1 MHNRKLEIIQ
11 RLMPQVP
18 MEYQQSIDNAMI
30 TWWANIRRDGGLRL
44 TNAGYEMMH
53 DVLRLDS
60 WELDLS
66 DRPRPALT
74 KKLIL
79 EMDRKLEW
87 PYYLDFNP
95 RKKKNR
101 VVFFSSRE
109 AMLATLYGDLE
120 SFLKQLG

>member
-1 MHNRKLEIIQ
+1 
-11 RLMPQVP
+11 
-18 MEYQQSIDNAMI
+18 MI
-30 TWWANIRRDGGLRL
+30 TWWANIRRDGGMRL
-44 TNAGYEMMH
+44 TMTGYEMMH
-53 DVLRLDS
+53 DVLKLES

-66 DRPRPALT
+66 DRPRPVLT

-79 EMDRKLEW
+79 AMDRKLEW

-95 RKKKNR
+95 RKKRNR

-120 SFLKQLG
+120 SFLKNLS

>member
-11 RLMPQVP
+11 GLMPQVP
-18 MEYQQSIDNAMI
+18 MEYQQSIENAMI

-53 DVLRLDS
+53 DVLRLES

-66 DRPRPALT
+66 DRPRPVLT
-74 KKLIL
+74 KKMIL
-79 EMDRKLEW
+79 DMDRKLEW

-101 VVFFSSRE
+101 VVFFSSKE